1 MSRAGLSHLEWPRP
15 LLYHGKE
22 VPTAPKKKPRQ
33 QQVLVETR
41 PQLLARIEDFLE
53 RRALIVVLGLIL
65 LGTARIA
72 LTYTVFNHTSDEPA
86 HIACG
91 MQWLDQ
97 GLYNYEAQ
105 HPPLTRVMVAIIP
118 YLAGIHGNR
127 QGDMTF
133 EGNTILY
140 GGGAG
145 QYDWRLALSRAGNL
159 PFFWLACWMV
169 FLWGRKILGTSAA
182 VLAVLIFSM
191 IPAVLAHAGLST
203 TDMGVTACI
212 AAAMY
217 ASLRLVEQP
226 GPKTAAW
233 FGLTLALMVL
243 SKFSALVFFPAS
255 MALAFSVWLWANR
268 PRWSDVL
275 RQAWRVLPWVVA
287 SSVLAFFI
295 IWAGYRFSFGKN
307 LYTPFPA
314 PFPELFAGI
323 QMVSEHNTGGH
334 LSYLL
339 GELRMQGWWYFFPVL
354 IAVKLPLALLALTA
368 IGLWKRPQLQPRSWM
383 FGIAVAIPV
392 AMLAIAMASSINI
405 GIRHILPM
413 FPFLAVIAAAG
424 AMWLAEI
431 GRTHSWARW
440 TLAAALL
447 WMCGTSIAAHPDYLA
462 YFNALAGD
470 RPERIVVDSDLD
482 WGQDIKRLGA
492 RLKELN
498 APAVA
503 FTPTITISLASHGFP
518 VHGRSAPDAPEPGWN
533 AVQITQWKLYR
544 LGLQMNDPTAQT
556 WPDLIQPTERIG
568 KSILL
573 YYIPPQATPGR

>member
-1 MSRAGLSHLEWPRP
+1 M
-15 LLYHGKE
+15 
-22 VPTAPKKKPRQ
+22 PTAHKKKARQ
-33 QQVLVETR
+33 PAVVVEAR
-41 PQLLARIEDFLE
+41 PSFLARLENFLE
-53 RRALIVVLGLIL
+53 RRGLVVVIALILFGSL
-65 LGTARIA
+65 RIA

-97 GLYNYEAQ
+97 GIYTYEAQ
-105 HPPLTRVMVAIIP
+105 HPPLTRVMVAILP
-118 YLAGIHGNR
+118 YLAGVHGNR

-169 FLWGRKILGTSAA
+169 FLWGRKVLSPAAA
-182 VLAVLIFSM
+182 VGAVLIFSM
-191 IPAVLAHAGLST
+191 IPTVLAHAGLST

-217 ASLRLVEQP
+217 ASLRLVEEP
-226 GPKTAAW
+226 GIKTMAW
-233 FGLTLALMVL
+233 FGLTMGLMVL
-243 SKFSALVFFPAS
+243 SKFSALVYYPAS
-255 MALAFSVWLWANR
+255 MALALAVWFWLRR
-268 PRWSDVL
+268 PTVSTVL
-275 RQAWRVLPWVVA
+275 RQALRLLPWIASAAVVA
-287 SSVLAFFI
+287 FFL

-307 LYTPFPA
+307 VYLPFPA

-323 QMVSEHNTGGH
+323 QEVSQHNTGGH

-339 GELRMQGWWYFFPVL
+339 GDLRMTGWWYFFPVL
-354 IAVKLPLALLALTA
+354 MAVKLPLAMLGLIGL
-368 IGLWKRPQLQPRSWM
+368 GLWKRPSARPNGWM
-383 FGIAVAIPV
+383 FGIVIAIPL
-392 AMLAIAMASSINI
+392 AMLAVAMAANINI
-405 GIRHILPM
+405 GIRHILPI
-413 FPFLAVIAAAG
+413 FPFLAIIAAAG
-424 AMWLAEI
+424 VIWLAQ
-431 GRTHSWARW
+431 TNQSWTRW
-440 TLAAALL
+440 TLAVAMFWLCA
-447 WMCGTSIAAHPDYLA
+447 TSLAAHPDYLA
-462 YFNALAGD
+462 YFNAIAGD
-470 RPERIVVDSDLD
+470 HPERIVVDSDLD
-482 WGQDIKRLGA
+482 WGQDIKRLGE

-498 APAVA
+498 APTVA

-518 VHGRSAPDAPEPGWN
+518 AHVRSQPDAPEPGWN

-556 WPDLIQPTERIG
+556 WPDIIPPTERIG

-573 YYIPPQATPGR
+573 YYIPPQANGAR

>member
-1 MSRAGLSHLEWPRP
+1 MVSLLVAAG
-15 LLYHGKE
+15 LLYHGRE
-22 VPTAPKKKPRQ
+22 VPTAPKKKSRQ
-33 QQVLVETR
+33 PQVLVEAR
-41 PQLLARIEDFLE
+41 PELLARIQDFLK
-53 RRALIVVLGLIL
+53 RRALLVVLALAL
-65 LGTARIA
+65 LGSARIA

-97 GLYNYEAQ
+97 GVYNYEAQ

-127 QGDMTF
+127 QGDMTI

-169 FLWGRKILGTSAA
+169 FLWGRRILGTSAA
-182 VLAVLIFSM
+182 VVAVLIFSM

-203 TDMGVTACI
+203 TDMGVTATI

-226 GPKTAAW
+226 GPRTAAW
-233 FGLTLALMVL
+233 FGVTLALMVL
-243 SKFSALVFFPAS
+243 SKFSALIFYPAS
-255 MALAFSVWLWANR
+255 MALALGVWLWFNR
-268 PRWSDVL
+268 PRGSDFF
-275 RQAWRVLPWVVA
+275 RQALRVIPWTAA
-287 SSVLAFFI
+287 SAVLAFFL
-295 IWAGYRFSFGKN
+295 IWAGYRVSVGKN
-307 LYTPFPA
+307 VYTPFPA

-323 QMVSEHNTGGH
+323 QAVSEHNTGGH

-339 GELRMQGWWYFFPVL
+339 GDLRMEGWWYFFPVL
-354 IAVKLPLALLALTA
+354 LAVKLPLALLALIA
-368 IGLWKRPQLQPRSWM
+368 IGLWKRPPPPRKGWM
-383 FGIAVAIPV
+383 FWIAVAIPL
-392 AMLAIAMASSINI
+392 AMLAVAMASHINI
-405 GIRHILPM
+405 GIRHILPA

-424 AMWLAEI
+424 AMWLAEA
-431 GRTHSWARW
+431 GRTQSWARW

-447 WMCGTSIAAHPDYLA
+447 WLCATSIAAHPDYLP

-470 RPERIVVDSDLD
+470 HPERIVVDSDLD
-482 WGQDIKRLGA
+482 WGQDIKRLGQ

-498 APAVA
+498 APAVT
-503 FTPTITISLASHGFP
+503 FTPTITISLASVGFP
-518 VHGRSAPDAPEPGWN
+518 THGRSSPDAPEPGWN
-533 AVQITQWKLYR
+533 AVQMTQWKLYR
-544 LGLQMNDPTAQT
+544 LGLQMHDPTAQT

-573 YYIPPQATPGR
+573 YYIPPQAAPGR

>member
-1 MSRAGLSHLEWPRP
+1 M
-15 LLYHGKE
+15 
-22 VPTAPKKKPRQ
+22 PTAHKKKARQ
-33 QQVLVETR
+33 PAVVVEAR
-41 PQLLARIEDFLE
+41 PSFLARLENFLE
-53 RRALIVVLGLIL
+53 RRGLVVVIALILFGSL
-65 LGTARIA
+65 RIA

-97 GLYNYEAQ
+97 GIYTYEAQ
-105 HPPLTRVMVAIIP
+105 HPPLTRVMVAILP
-118 YLAGIHGNR
+118 YLAGVHGNR

-169 FLWGRKILGTSAA
+169 FLWGRKVLSPAAA
-182 VLAVLIFSM
+182 VAAVLIFSM
-191 IPAVLAHAGLST
+191 IPTVLAHAGLST
-203 TDMGVTACI
+203 TDMGVTACM

-217 ASLRLVEQP
+217 ASLRLVEEP
-226 GPKTAAW
+226 GIKTTAW
-233 FGLTLALMVL
+233 FGLAMGLMVL
-243 SKFSALVFFPAS
+243 SKFSALVYYPAS
-255 MALAFSVWLWANR
+255 MALALAVWFWLRR
-268 PRWSDVL
+268 PAVSTVF
-275 RQAWRVLPWVVA
+275 RQALRLLPCIASAAVVA
-287 SSVLAFFI
+287 FFL

-307 LYTPFPA
+307 VYLPFPA

-323 QMVSEHNTGGH
+323 QEVSQHNTGGH

-339 GELRMQGWWYFFPVL
+339 GDLRMTGWWYFFPVL
-354 IAVKLPLALLALTA
+354 MAVKLPLAMLGLIGL
-368 IGLWKRPQLQPRSWM
+368 GLWKRPSARPNGWM
-383 FGIAVAIPV
+383 FGIVIAIPL
-392 AMLAIAMASSINI
+392 AMLAVAMAANINI

-413 FPFLAVIAAAG
+413 FPFLAIIAAAG
-424 AMWLAEI
+424 VTWLAQ
-431 GRTHSWARW
+431 TNQSWTRW
-440 TLAAALL
+440 TLAVAMFWLCA
-447 WMCGTSIAAHPDYLA
+447 TSLAAHPDYLA
-462 YFNALAGD
+462 YFNAIAGD
-470 RPERIVVDSDLD
+470 HPERIVVDSDLD
-482 WGQDIKRLGA
+482 WGQDIKRLGE

-498 APAVA
+498 APTVA

-518 VHGRSAPDAPEPGWN
+518 AHVRSQPDAPEPGWN

-556 WPDLIQPTERIG
+556 WPDIIPPTERIG

-573 YYIPPQATPGR
+573 YYIPPQANGAR